1 MNSTTKQTLIEV
13 VKIVSKMTAV
23 VVLTGCLW
31 YALAQGYLWY
41 GFSATGSE
49 ALAFATLIVPYFTYC
64 ICKII
69 WLEAKHRV
77 WKRENNVE

>member
-23 VVLTGCLW
+23 IVLTGGLW
-31 YALAQGYLWY
+31 YVLAQGYMWY
-41 GFSATGSE
+41 GFSTTGSE
-49 ALAFATLIVPYFTYC
+49 ALAFGTLIISFFAYNV
-64 ICKII
+64 CKIV

-77 WKRENNVE
+77 WKRENNFE